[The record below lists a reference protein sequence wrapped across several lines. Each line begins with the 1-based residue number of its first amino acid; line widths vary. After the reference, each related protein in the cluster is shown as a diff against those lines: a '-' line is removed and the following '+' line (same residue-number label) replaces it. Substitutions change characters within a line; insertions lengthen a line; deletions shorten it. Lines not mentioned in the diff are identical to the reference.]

1 MMVCTFVK
9 IDVKKKN
16 KKNAN
21 IPSKENK
28 NNVNNMKK
36 NIVLNHSDEDE
47 NDSSCFKYKKKGKF
61 YTINQVLNNFFF
73 NELCL
78 D

>member
-36 NIVLNHSDEDE
+36 NIVLNHSDKDE